1 MSEFDE
7 PLKLSTALTEL
18 IALRGY
24 ARIEEYKQFRRAWAA
39 VAGEGFVKQT
49 KVSRVTRGQ
58 LIIEVDNAPLLSELS
73 GFHAAGLLSRLQTEF
88 SELKIKG
95 LKFRLKGLA

>member
-1 MSEFDE
+1 MSQFDE
-7 PLKLSTALTEL
+7 PLRLSAALTEL

-39 VAGEGFVKQT
+39 VAGKEYLQQT
-49 KVSRVTRGQ
+49 KVSRVLRGQ
-58 LIIEVDNAPLLSELS
+58 LVVEVENAPLLSELS